1 MSTLV
6 DCMAMHDCYTS
17 QAAVQLKWSSALDLR
32 SVGLSLSVLVAQ
44 GAVIVPQHNRRNV
57 LGILYGAKCQIYEY
71 MYCFWPQG
79 PKSSILLLQNMINGW
94 KYEINCAYVV
104 YHLSNEWLIAAT
116 VQWRYGRFMYS
127 NTTKTRKWWG
137 GRLWMQKND
146 LFMSAKNVIEQQL
159 TQQRL
164 WRRLLWLSCG

>member
-71 MYCFWPQG
+71 MYCF
-79 PKSSILLLQNMINGW
+79 
-94 KYEINCAYVV
+94 
-104 YHLSNEWLIAAT
+104 
-116 VQWRYGRFMYS
+116 
-127 NTTKTRKWWG
+127 
-137 GRLWMQKND
+137 
-146 LFMSAKNVIEQQL
+146 
-159 TQQRL
+159 
-164 WRRLLWLSCG
+164 